1 MADLIQVLGAVLI
14 LVGFAGSQLRWLD
27 PHSRLYLV
35 LNLVGAAILAVIAWN
50 ERDWGFLLL
59 EGVWTIVSAWSL
71 VLVLSGRAGAEGR
84 PDD

>member
-1 MADLIQVLGAVLI
+1 MADLIQILGAVLI
-14 LVGFAGSQLRWLD
+14 LVGFAGSQLRRLD
-27 PHSRLYLV
+27 PHSRVYLV

-71 VLVLSGRAGAEGR
+71 ALVLSGREPSGR
-84 PDD
+84 G